1 MMAPVKF
8 DECNVVLCENDPD
21 YKPLPILRQQSADG
35 VEVIS
40 CWKLS
45 LVDRIK
51 VLFTGRV
58 WVDVFTAKGSPQ
70 PIILSADKDDIIWK

>member
-1 MMAPVKF
+1 MMRPVKF
-8 DECNVVLCENDPD
+8 EECNVVLCENDPD
-21 YKPLPILRQQSADG
+21 YKPLPILRQTSESG

-45 LVDRIK
+45 FVDRIR

-70 PIILSADKDDIIWK
+70 PIMLSADKDDVICK